1 MARVFFCVEMTF
13 IDSFSG
19 LLILYCKKYEREEKK
34 NDYLS
39 LWKIRK
45 SFSEKKDRIGKIAV

>member
-13 IDSFSG
+13 IDFFSG

-45 SFSEKKDRIGKIAV
+45 SFSEKKRPDW

>member
-13 IDSFSG
+13 IDFFSG

-39 LWKIRK
+39 LWKIWK
-45 SFSEKKDRIGKIAV
+45 SFSEIKRPDW